1 MAFRVSKV
9 FGSFEKRTP
18 VMRFNSHMASLK
30 IGSSEQ
36 KKHWQKHRPV
46 ERTLLQGILIFPS
59 AFVELQVIYGKTM
72 SDEFDRQGLSAM
84 VDYWISP
91 AAVKREF
98 EATKSKYFRFPQI
111 STALL
116 LNFS

>member
-1 MAFRVSKV
+1 
-9 FGSFEKRTP
+9 
-18 VMRFNSHMASLK
+18 
-30 IGSSEQ
+30 
-36 KKHWQKHRPV
+36 
-46 ERTLLQGILIFPS
+46 
-59 AFVELQVIYGKTM
+59 M

-98 EATKSKYFRFPQI
+98 EATKSKYFRFSRI

-116 LNFS
+116 QNFPCCFFFFFFFFFFVLGI